1 MSAPCCACADGF
13 RYPRRF
19 RACSPIAMSTD
30 ASQSSPKVDTQRQSG
45 PALSEATRAK
55 EAAVPPPTAV
65 RLEGLAE
72 ALQQARSAL
81 SFVGPAGRF
90 HVANLRLV
98 LLRNALIVLALV
110 AAVVLVVVVG
120 VREANRPTLTI
131 AAFDVPPS
139 LEARGLTGQVL
150 AKALFDELI
159 RRREL
164 VTTLDSGDLKGAWAE
179 NRVDVAIP
187 QAGFTLQSVFRYLR
201 HATGNETSIDGEIV
215 LDGDHATL
223 KVRVA
228 GKPPAVVQGL
238 LAQWEQLVADAAGG
252 VLEVAQ
258 PAVQAAWLGLKAQ
271 TPADLAALSQH
282 VRKMQ
287 QANPSHS
294 GAVLSVAYDAYGSAI
309 MRQGRVEDAVLA
321 FGEAMALDPDNGV
334 AVINLANAKADKRDY
349 EEAAPLF
356 AKAQSMRLPD
366 AVKLRALRSRIV
378 GATNTGDCDAAA
390 QALRDARA
398 SPLYESWK
406 FITTEATYAAL
417 CDYEEARAVAM
428 AAKAHALHPQDAD
441 YAELLAFLSFLRPE
455 DRYRE
460 QGFKISREAIAAG
473 VEDAGLYSNFM
484 FVLVIAGRFDEAA
497 EMQAKVERLVRDP
510 VRIDR
515 DRAVVSGIVHVERKE
530 YAKADE
536 AFRRLFATVPPREEW
551 QFSRLAQIQVG
562 LGRHDEAMAIYRD
575 GLKRLPRNCG
585 LWQEMGSAQATRG
598 RPEDITAALATFEQ
612 GIAAVPKC
620 GLTTNAAARLLIAQ
634 GRSAEA
640 KAKLD
645 ALIRQAPNSDGAVIA
660 KEILSG
666 MAAAAGKS

>member
-1 MSAPCCACADGF
+1 
-13 RYPRRF
+13 
-19 RACSPIAMSTD
+19 MSTE
-30 ASQSSPKVDTQRQSG
+30 ASQNSLQVDTQSSSG
-45 PALSEATRAK
+45 PAVSEATRAR
-55 EAAVPPPTAV
+55 AAAALRPPNAV

-81 SFVGPAGRF
+81 AFVGPAGRF
-90 HVANLRLV
+90 HVANLRMV
-98 LLRNALIVLALV
+98 LLRNALIVLTLV

-120 VREANRPTLTI
+120 VREARRPTLTI

-139 LEARGLTGQVL
+139 LEARGITGQVL

-215 LDGDHATL
+215 LDGDNATL

-228 GKPPAVVQGL
+228 GKPPAVAQGL

-252 VLEVAQ
+252 VLEATQ

-294 GAVLSVAYDAYGSAI
+294 GAVLSVAYDAYGSALLS
-309 MRQGRVEDAVLA
+309 QGRVDDAVLA
-321 FGEAMALDPDNGV
+321 FGEAMALDPNNGV
-334 AVINLANAKADKRDY
+334 AVINMANAKTDRRDY

-356 AKAQSMRLPD
+356 AKAQAMRLPD
-366 AVKLRALRSRIV
+366 AVKLGALQSRIL

-406 FITTEATYAAL
+406 FITTEAFYVQF
-417 CDYEEARAVAM
+417 CDFEEARAVAM
-428 AAKAHALHPQDAD
+428 VAKAYALHPQDAD
-441 YAELLAFLSFLRPE
+441 YANVLAVLSLLRPE
-455 DRYRE
+455 GRYRE
-460 QGFKISREAIAAG
+460 QGFKVSREAIAAG
-473 VEDAGLYSNFM
+473 VDDPLLYWNTWEF
-484 FVLVIAGRFDEAA
+484 LIPAGRFDEAA
-497 EMQAKVERLVRDP
+497 EMQAKEQRLIRDP
-510 VRIDR
+510 VLVDR
-515 DRAVVSGIVHVERKE
+515 RRTEFSGSVHLHSKE
-530 YAKADE
+530 YVKADE
-536 AFRRLFATVPPREEW
+536 AFKRLFATVAPREEW
-551 QFSRLAQIQVG
+551 EFSLLGQTQVG
-562 LGRHDEAMAIYRD
+562 LGRHDQATAIYRD
-575 GLKRLPRNCG
+575 ALKRLPKNCL
-585 LWQEMGSAQATRG
+585 LWQEMGSAQAARG
-598 RPEDITAALATFEQ
+598 RPEDIAAALATFDQ

-634 GRSAEA
+634 SRPAEA

-660 KEILSG
+660 KELLASLP
-666 MAAAAGKS
+666 AKP

>member
-1 MSAPCCACADGF
+1 MDGF

-19 RACSPIAMSTD
+19 RACSPIPMSTE
-30 ASQSSPKVDTQRQSG
+30 AAQNSPQVDTQSPSG
-45 PALSEATRAK
+45 AAVSETAHAQ
-55 EAAVPPPTAV
+55 EAAAEPPPAAV

-81 SFVGPAGRF
+81 GFVGPAGRF
-90 HVANLRLV
+90 FVANLRMV
-98 LLRNALIVLALV
+98 LLRNALIVLALL

-120 VREANRPTLTI
+120 MREAHRPTLTI

-164 VTTLDSGDLKGAWAE
+164 VTTIDSGELKGAWAE

-215 LDGDHATL
+215 LDGDQATL

-228 GKPPAVVQGL
+228 GKPPAVAQGL

-252 VLEVAQ
+252 VLEVTQ

-287 QANPSHS
+287 RANPSHS
-294 GAVLSVAYDAYGSAI
+294 GAVLSVAYDAYGSAL
-309 MRQGRVEDAVLA
+309 MRQGRTDDAMLA

-334 AVINLANAKADKRDY
+334 AVINMASAKADRRDFD
-349 EEAAPLF
+349 EAAPLF
-356 AKAQSMRLPD
+356 LRAQAMRLPD
-366 AVKLRALRSRIV
+366 EVKLRALRRRIV

-398 SPLYESWK
+398 SPLYEPWK
-406 FITTEATYAAL
+406 FFVNEATYAAR

-428 AAKAHALHPQDAD
+428 VAKAYALHPQDAN
-441 YAELLAFLSFLRPE
+441 YANLLASLNFRRPE
-455 DRYRE
+455 GRYRE
-460 QGFKISREAIAAG
+460 QGFQVSREAIAAG
-473 VEDAGLYSNFM
+473 VDDAFLYGNTRAA
-484 FVLVIAGRFDEAA
+484 LIEAGRFDEAA
-497 EMQAKVERLVRDP
+497 DMQAKVERLIRDP
-510 VRIDR
+510 VRLERSRTAD
-515 DRAVVSGIVHVERKE
+515 SGHVHLYRQE

-536 AFRRLFATVPPREEW
+536 AFRRVYATVPQREEYE
-551 QFSRLAQIQVG
+551 FSLLAQTQVG
-562 LGRHDEAMAIYRD
+562 LGRHDQAIAIYRD
-575 GLKRLPRNCG
+575 GLKRLPKNCV
-585 LWQEMGSAQATRG
+585 LWQELGSAQAARG
-598 RPEDITAALATFEQ
+598 RPEDIAAALATFDQ

-634 GRSAEA
+634 GRPAEA
-640 KAKLD
+640 KATLD

-660 KEILSG
+660 KELLASL
-666 MAAAAGKS
+666 ATKR

>member
-1 MSAPCCACADGF
+1 
-13 RYPRRF
+13 
-19 RACSPIAMSTD
+19 MSTE
-30 ASQSSPKVDTQRQSG
+30 AAQNSPQVDTPS
-45 PALSEATRAK
+45 PSEAAVSETARAQDA
-55 EAAVPPPTAV
+55 AAVPPPTAV

-81 SFVGPAGRF
+81 AFVGPAGRF
-90 HVANLRLV
+90 HVANLRMV
-98 LLRNALIVLALV
+98 LLRNALIVLTLV

-201 HATGNETSIDGEIV
+201 YATGNETSIDGEIV
-215 LDGDHATL
+215 LDGDNATL

-228 GKPPAVVQGL
+228 GKPPTVVQGL
-238 LAQWEQLVADAAGG
+238 LAHWEQLVADAAGG

-271 TPADLAALSQH
+271 TPADLAALSRH

-294 GAVLSVAYDAYGSAI
+294 GTVLSVAYDAYGSAL
-309 MRQGRVEDAVLA
+309 MRQGRADDAVLA
-321 FGEAMALDPDNGV
+321 FGEAMALDPNNGV
-334 AVINLANAKADKRDY
+334 AVINMANAKADRRDY

-356 AKAQSMRLPD
+356 AKAQAMRLPD
-366 AVKLRALRSRIV
+366 AVKLSALQSRIR

-398 SPLYESWK
+398 SPLYEPRK
-406 FITTEATYAAL
+406 FITNEANHAAS

-428 AAKAHALHPQDAD
+428 MAKAYALHPQDAG
-441 YAELLAFLSFLRPE
+441 YVKVLAFLSFMRPE

-460 QGFKISREAIAAG
+460 QGFKVSRDAIAAG
-473 VEDAGLYSNFM
+473 VDDPGLYGNFM
-484 FVLVIAGRFDEAA
+484 FVLIFAGRFDEAA
-497 EMQAKVERLVRDP
+497 ELQAKAERFIRDP
-510 VRIDR
+510 VLLDR
-515 DRAVVSGIVHVERKE
+515 FRTEVTGLVHLKREE
-530 YAKADE
+530 FAQADE
-536 AFRRLFATVPPREEW
+536 TFTRLYATAAPREEW
-551 QFSRLAQIQVG
+551 EFTTLGDVQLG
-562 LGRHDEAMAIYRD
+562 LGRHDKATTIYRD
-575 GLKRLPRNCG
+575 GLKRLPRSCE
-585 LWQEMGSAQATRG
+585 LWQRLGSAQASRG
-598 RPEDITAALATFEQ
+598 RPEDITAALATFDQ
-612 GIAAVPKC
+612 GITAVPKC
-620 GLTTNAAARLLIAQ
+620 GLTYNAAARLLIAQ
-634 GRSAEA
+634 GRPAEA
-640 KAKLD
+640 KARLD

-660 KEILSG
+660 KELLASLP
-666 MAAAAGKS
+666 AKP

>member
-1 MSAPCCACADGF
+1 
-13 RYPRRF
+13 
-19 RACSPIAMSTD
+19 MSTE
-30 ASQSSPKVDTQRQSG
+30 AAPNSPQVDTQRPFG
-45 PALSEATRAK
+45 AAVSEATRAQ
-55 EAAVPPPTAV
+55 EAAAVPPPTAV

-81 SFVGPAGRF
+81 GFVGPAGRF
-90 HVANLRLV
+90 HVANLRMV

-110 AAVVLVVVVG
+110 ATLVLVLVVG
-120 VREANRPTLTI
+120 TREARRPTLTI
-131 AAFDVPPS
+131 SAFDVPPS

-228 GKPPAVVQGL
+228 GNPPAVAQGP

-271 TPADLAALSQH
+271 TPTDLAALSRH

-294 GAVLSVAYDAYGSAI
+294 GAVLSVAYDAYGSAL
-309 MRQGRVEDAVLA
+309 MRQGRADDAMLA
-321 FGEAMALDPDNGV
+321 FVAAMTLDPDNGV
-334 AVINLANAKADKRDY
+334 AVINMAKAKADRRDY
-349 EEAAPLF
+349 DEATPLF
-356 AKAQSMRLPD
+356 AKAQEMRLPD
-366 AVKLRALRSRIV
+366 AVKLSALSSRIS
-378 GATNTGDCDAAA
+378 AASNTGDCVAKA

-398 SPLYESWK
+398 SPLYEPWK
-406 FITTEATYAAL
+406 FIADEAAYAHF

-428 AAKAHALHPQDAD
+428 LTAAHALHPLDAG
-441 YAELLAFLSFLRPE
+441 YANLLAVLQLLRPE
-455 DRYRE
+455 GRYRE
-460 QGFKISREAIAAG
+460 QGFKVSRDAIAAG
-473 VEDAGLYSNFM
+473 VDDVWLYANFR
-484 FVLVIAGRFDEAA
+484 VALIEAGRFDEAA
-497 EMQAKVERLVRDP
+497 DVQAKQGRDFRDP
-510 VRIDR
+510 VRR
-515 DRAVVSGIVHVERKE
+515 DRFRTSVSGLE
-530 YAKADE
+530 YLRRQEFAKADE
-536 AFRRLFATVPPREEW
+536 ALRRAFAVVPPREVRE
-551 QFSRLAQIQVG
+551 FSLLAQAQLG
-562 LGRHDEAMAIYRD
+562 LGKPDQANAIYRD
-575 GLKRLPRNCG
+575 GLKRLPKNCQ
-585 LWQEMGSAQATRG
+585 LWQELGSAQATRG
-598 RPEDITAALATFEQ
+598 RLEDIAAALATFDQ

-620 GLTTNAAARLLIAQ
+620 GLTYNAAARLLIAQ
-634 GRSAEA
+634 GRPAEA

-645 ALIRQAPNSDGAVIA
+645 ALIKIAPNSDGAVIA
-660 KEILSG
+660 KEILAG
-666 MAAAAGKS
+666 MAAAAAKS

>member
-1 MSAPCCACADGF
+1 MDESAIEQGRKAP
-13 RYPRRF
+13 
-19 RACSPIAMSTD
+19 
-30 ASQSSPKVDTQRQSG
+30 
-45 PALSEATRAK
+45 SEASK
-55 EAAVPPPTAV
+55 EGHGQDRGEPVVSRRSDAPVTV
-65 RLEGLAE
+65 RLDGMPP
-72 ALQQARSAL
+72 R
-81 SFVGPAGRF
+81 FVGSAARF
-90 HVANLRLV
+90 HVANLRMV

-110 AAVVLVVVVG
+110 VAAVLVVVVG

-215 LDGDHATL
+215 LDGDNATL

-228 GKPPAVVQGL
+228 GKPPAVAQGL

-252 VLEVAQ
+252 VLEATQ

-271 TPADLAALSQH
+271 TPADLAAVSQH

-294 GAVLSVAYDAYGSAI
+294 GAVLSVAYDAYGSAL
-309 MRQGRVEDAVLA
+309 MRQGRADDAVLA
-321 FGEAMALDPDNGV
+321 FGEAMALDPNNGV
-334 AVINLANAKADKRDY
+334 AVINMADAKADRRDF

-356 AKAQSMRLPD
+356 ARAQAMRLPD
-366 AVKLRALRSRIV
+366 AVKLGALRRRIS

-390 QALRDARA
+390 KALSDART

-406 FITTEATYAAL
+406 FISTEAFYVQF
-417 CDYEEARAVAM
+417 CDFEEARAVAM
-428 AAKAHALHPQDAD
+428 VAKAYSLHPQDAD
-441 YAELLAFLSFLRPE
+441 YANVLAALSFLRPE
-455 DRYRE
+455 GRYRE
-460 QGFKISREAIAAG
+460 QGFKVSREAIAAG
-473 VEDAGLYSNFM
+473 VDDTHLYWNTWF
-484 FVLVIAGRFDEAA
+484 FLLLAGRFDEAA
-497 EMQAKVERLVRDP
+497 EMKAKEQRLIRDP
-510 VRIDR
+510 VLLE
-515 DRAVVSGIVHVERKE
+515 RARAEATGFVHLHRKE

-536 AFRRLFATVPPREEW
+536 AFKGIFATVPPREEGEFW
-551 QFSRLAQIQVG
+551 ALAQTQVG
-562 LGRHDEAMAIYRD
+562 LGRHDQATAIYRD
-575 GLKRLPRNCG
+575 GLTRLPKNCL
-585 LWQEMGSAQATRG
+585 LWQEMGSAQAARG
-598 RPEDITAALATFEQ
+598 RPEDITAALATFDQ

-620 GLTTNAAARLLIAQ
+620 GLTYNAAARLLVAQ
-634 GRSAEA
+634 GRPAEA
-640 KAKLD
+640 KAKLET
-645 ALIRQAPNSDGAVIA
+645 LIKVAPNSDSAVIA
-660 KEILSG
+660 KETLSG
-666 MAAAAGKS
+666 IAAKS

>member
-1 MSAPCCACADGF
+1 MSPEAPQN
-13 RYPRRF
+13 
-19 RACSPIAMSTD
+19 SP
-30 ASQSSPKVDTQRQSG
+30 QVDTQPPSG
-45 PALSEATRAK
+45 PAVSGAARAQD
-55 EAAVPPPTAV
+55 AAAAPPPIAV

-81 SFVGPAGRF
+81 GFVGPAGRF
-90 HVANLRLV
+90 FVANLRMV
-98 LLRNALIVLALV
+98 LLRNALIVLTLV
-110 AAVVLVVVVG
+110 AAVVLVVVVA
-120 VREANRPTLTI
+120 VREASRPTLTI

-187 QAGFTLQSVFRYLR
+187 QAGFTLQTVFRYLR

-252 VLEVAQ
+252 VLEATQ

-271 TPADLAALSQH
+271 TPADLAALSRH

-294 GAVLSVAYDAYGSAI
+294 GAVLSVAYDAYGSALL
-309 MRQGRVEDAVLA
+309 RQGRADDAVLA
-321 FGEAMALDPDNGV
+321 FGEAMALDPNNGV
-334 AVINLANAKADKRDY
+334 AVINMADAKADRRDF

-356 AKAQSMRLPD
+356 ARAQAMRLPD
-366 AVKLRALRSRIV
+366 AVKLGALRRRIS

-390 QALRDARA
+390 QALSDARA

-406 FITTEATYAAL
+406 FISTEAFYVQF
-417 CDYEEARAVAM
+417 CDFEEARAVAM
-428 AAKAHALHPQDAD
+428 VAKAYALHPQDAD
-441 YAELLAFLSFLRPE
+441 YANVLAALSFLRPE
-455 DRYRE
+455 GRYRE
-460 QGFKISREAIAAG
+460 QGFKVSREAIAAG
-473 VEDAGLYSNFM
+473 VDDTHLYWNTWF
-484 FVLVIAGRFDEAA
+484 FLLLAGRFDEAA
-497 EMQAKVERLVRDP
+497 EMKANEQRLIRDP
-510 VRIDR
+510 VLLE
-515 DRAVVSGIVHVERKE
+515 RARAEATGFVHLHRKE

-536 AFRRLFATVPPREEW
+536 AFKGLFATVPPREEGEFW
-551 QFSRLAQIQVG
+551 ALGQTQVG
-562 LGRHDEAMAIYRD
+562 LGRHDQATAIYRD
-575 GLKRLPRNCG
+575 GLKRLPKNCW
-585 LWQEMGSAQATRG
+585 LWQELGSAQAARG
-598 RPEDITAALATFEQ
+598 RPEDIAAALATFDQ
-612 GIAAVPKC
+612 GIATVPKC
-620 GLTTNAAARLLIAQ
+620 GRTTNAAARLLIAQ
-634 GRSAEA
+634 GRPAEA
-640 KAKLD
+640 KVKLD

-660 KEILSG
+660 KELLASLP
-666 MAAAAGKS
+666 ARP

>member
-1 MSAPCCACADGF
+1 MRD
-13 RYPRRF
+13 
-19 RACSPIAMSTD
+19 
-30 ASQSSPKVDTQRQSG
+30 DTQQT
-45 PALSEATRAK
+45 PAS
-55 EAAVPPPTAV
+55 
-65 RLEGLAE
+65 AE
-72 ALQQARSAL
+72 AHPQPEKATQRSAEPEVDNGPNAKTARADSLRTALLQALANL
-81 SFVGPAGRF
+81 SFIGAAGKY
-90 HVANLRLV
+90 HVANLRMV
-98 LLRNALIVLALV
+98 LLRNALIVLTLV
-110 AAVVLVVVVG
+110 AAVVLMVVVG
-120 VREANRPTLTI
+120 VREARRPTLTI
-131 AAFDVPPS
+131 AAFDVPPG

-201 HATGNETSIDGEIV
+201 YATGNETSIDGEIV
-215 LDGDHATL
+215 LDGDNATL

-294 GAVLSVAYDAYGSAI
+294 GAVLSVAYDAYGSAL
-309 MRQGRVEDAVLA
+309 MRQGRTDAAMLA
-321 FGEAMALDPDNGV
+321 FDEAMTLDPNNGV
-334 AVINLANAKADKRDY
+334 AVINMANAKADRRDY
-349 EEAAPLF
+349 KEAAPLF
-356 AKAQSMRLPD
+356 AKAQAMRLPD
-366 AVKLRALRSRIV
+366 AVKLGALESRIR

-398 SPLYESWK
+398 SPLYEPRK
-406 FITTEATYAAL
+406 FITNEVSNAAF

-428 AAKAHALHPQDAD
+428 MAKAYALHPQDAG
-441 YAELLAFLSFLRPE
+441 YAKVLAFLSFMRPE

-460 QGFKISREAIAAG
+460 QGFKVSRDAIAAG
-473 VEDAGLYSNFM
+473 VDDPGLYGHFM
-484 FVLVIAGRFDEAA
+484 FVLIFAGRFDEAA
-497 EMQAKVERLVRDP
+497 ELQAKAERFIRDP
-510 VRIDR
+510 VLLDR
-515 DRAVVSGIVHVERKE
+515 FRTEVTGLVHLNRKE

-536 AFRRLFATVPPREEW
+536 VFRRLFATAAPREEW
-551 QFSRLAQIQVG
+551 EFTTLGDIQLG
-562 LGRHDEAMAIYRD
+562 LGRHDQAFTIYRD
-575 GLKRLPRNCG
+575 GLKRLPRSCE
-585 LWQEMGSAQATRG
+585 LWQRLGSAQATRG
-598 RPEDITAALATFEQ
+598 QPEDITAALATFDL

-620 GLTTNAAARLLIAQ
+620 GLTTNDAARLLIAQ
-634 GRSAEA
+634 SRPAEA

-660 KEILSG
+660 KELLASLPT
-666 MAAAAGKS
+666 KP

>member
-1 MSAPCCACADGF
+1 
-13 RYPRRF
+13 
-19 RACSPIAMSTD
+19 MSTETP
-30 ASQSSPKVDTQRQSG
+30 QNTPQVDTQSPSG
-45 PALSEATRAK
+45 PALSEATRAL
-55 EAAVPPPTAV
+55 EAAAIPPPTAV
-65 RLEGLAE
+65 RLEGLTE

-81 SFVGPAGRF
+81 GFIGPAGKF
-90 HVANLRLV
+90 HVANLRMV

-110 AAVVLVVVVG
+110 AALVLVVVVG

-201 HATGNETSIDGEIV
+201 YATGNETSIDGEIV
-215 LDGDHATL
+215 LDGDNATL

-228 GKPPAVVQGL
+228 GKPPAVAHGL

-252 VLEVAQ
+252 VLEATQ

-271 TPADLAALSQH
+271 TPADLAALSRH

-287 QANPSHS
+287 QANPPHS
-294 GAVLSVAYDAYGSAI
+294 GAVLSVAYDAYGSAL
-309 MRQGRVEDAVLA
+309 MRQGRADDAMLA
-321 FGEAMALDPDNGV
+321 FDEAMTLDPNNGV
-334 AVINLANAKADKRDY
+334 AVINMANAKADRRDY
-349 EEAAPLF
+349 KEAAPLF
-356 AKAQSMRLPD
+356 AKAQAMHLPD
-366 AVKLRALRSRIV
+366 AVKLRALQSRIR

-398 SPLYESWK
+398 SPLYEPRK
-406 FITTEATYAAL
+406 FITNEANNAAF

-428 AAKAHALHPQDAD
+428 MAKAYALHPQDAD
-441 YAELLAFLSFLRPE
+441 YVIVLAFLNFMRPE

-460 QGFKISREAIAAG
+460 QGFKISRDAIAAG
-473 VEDAGLYSNFM
+473 VDDPGLYGNFM
-484 FVLVIAGRFDEAA
+484 FVLIYAGRFDEAA
-497 EMQAKVERLVRDP
+497 EMQAKAERLIRDP
-510 VRIDR
+510 VLLDR
-515 DRAVVSGIVHVERKE
+515 FRTQVSGIVHLNRKE
-530 YAKADE
+530 YAEADE

-551 QFSRLAQIQVG
+551 EFTTPGDIQLG
-562 LGRHDEAMAIYRD
+562 LSRHDQAITIYGD
-575 GLKRLPRNCG
+575 GLKRLPRSCE
-585 LWQEMGSAQATRG
+585 LWQRLGSAQATRS
-598 RPEDITAALATFEQ
+598 RPDDITAALATFDQ
-612 GIAAVPKC
+612 GITAVPKC
-620 GLTTNAAARLLIAQ
+620 GLTYNAAARLLIAQ
-634 GRSAEA
+634 SRPAEA
-640 KAKLD
+640 KAKLE
-645 ALIRQAPNSDGAVIA
+645 ALIKIAPNSDGAVIA
-660 KEILSG
+660 KEILAG